1 VSNKIS
7 QNVTLLKT
15 EGDCI
20 LWLKIDSCLFS
31 FDNDLFLCLSYN
43 IPTCSSREALIQC
56 SIYDLLCENV
66 LQFKDVYENRCTF
79 LIAGKLNSRVGKLK
93 DYVENENVSVFLNI
107 LPDDYILDE
116 NLVTNGT
123 MIIGLSF

>member
-1 VSNKIS
+1 MV
-7 QNVTLLKT
+7 Q
-15 EGDCI
+15 
-20 LWLKIDSCLFS
+20 
-31 FDNDLFLCLSYN
+31 
-43 IPTCSSREALIQC
+43 R

-66 LQFKDVYENRCTF
+66 LQFNDVYENRCTF
-79 LIAGKLNSRVGKLK
+79 LIAGDLNSRGGQLK
-93 DYVENENVSVFLNI
+93 DYVENENLSVLNI